1 MKGDLFVGAVA
12 VVLGVLYSAMSLRL
26 PKAMIGKPW
35 APIYFPLALGVMMAL
50 LGALLCVNSLKT
62 HKKKASGQ
70 EEGSGSE
77 GKQAVDKD
85 FPKLA
90 IGTVVLCLLY
100 AAAFNRFGFIVS
112 TLLFLGGM
120 LFLVNGRKAW
130 LTNIAVSAAFTFGAW
145 GLFEKL
151 LMINL
156 P

>member
-1 MKGDLFVGAVA
+1 M
-12 VVLGVLYSAMSLRL
+12 
-26 PKAMIGKPW
+26 
-35 APIYFPLALGVMMAL
+35 
-50 LGALLCVNSLKT
+50 
-62 HKKKASGQ
+62 
-70 EEGSGSE
+70 
-77 GKQAVDKD
+77 
-85 FPKLA
+85 
-90 IGTVVLCLLY
+90 Y